1 MHVSGFHVAAVYVAF
16 MSLLV
21 RPEMGRSRSIRFKE
35 VVMLDA
41 AQLFQDSTSI
51 TKAIIESNESVDQA
65 MQRAF
70 AYCSDIAPEYQ
81 QLWSELSGLDFL
93 SGNAALMEWIVKLL
107 QEEPPS
113 PSINALRFGLY
124 NPGSEDGGDSCDL
137 YCSGSSRFDAKD
149 PHTEWFCAPEYWP
162 DGRYANS
169 KVMELLC
176 RDVDQLDGVASYL
189 GEAVL
194 CHAYVA
200 AVLVSWCNGELSGVL
215 KGVEGTRVVAFGHDD
230 GDTYFISNGCSK

>member
-1 MHVSGFHVAAVYVAF
+1 MFNTTQLHKDVN
-16 MSLLV
+16 
-21 RPEMGRSRSIRFKE
+21 SI
-35 VVMLDA
+35 LH
-41 AQLFQDSTSI
+41 S
-51 TKAIIESNESVDQA
+51 IIEANESVQEA
-65 MQRAF
+65 MKLAF
-70 AYCSDIAPEYQ
+70 AYCCQVAPGQ
-81 QLWSELSGLDFL
+81 QKLWSELSRLDFEADRQL
-93 SGNAALMEWIVKLL
+93 LTEWIIELF
-107 QEEPPS
+107 QSEPPS
-113 PSINALRFGLY
+113 SDINALRFGLY

-176 RDVDQLDGVASYL
+176 RDVDQLDGAASYL

-200 AVLVSWCNGELSGVL
+200 AVLVSWCNGELSVVL
-215 KGVEGTRVVAFGHDD
+215 KGVDGTRVVAFGHDD
-230 GDTYFISNGCSK
+230 GDTYFVSNRGSK